1 MDERKDILSQI
12 AKDECESSYRDKIVG
27 MIAEIKDEWFLK
39 RIYIS
44 LRDYIGKK

>member
-1 MDERKDILSQI
+1 MSERENDLAQ
-12 AKDECESSYRDKIVG
+12 ATKDEYGNSYREKIVK

-44 LRDYIGKK
+44 LRDYISGK